1 MLENKKRIIDLGLG
15 DRIKKVF
22 YIKEA
27 EFRLRRNGKTV
38 DGFLK
43 IVDKSGEIEAIY
55 WDISTEKLSE
65 LERIKLAL
73 IEGQVVKKKS
83 NGQLQIS
90 IKILQEA
97 FEYNEEDFIPST
109 KQNIEDLMQ
118 QIDEKIN
125 SIKNQYLKNLLI
137 SFFDDTH
144 FREKFKKAPAAKK
157 LHQAYIGGLAE
168 HTINVADICEAI
180 CKIHPQVNRDFLI
193 TVALLHDIGKIEEY
207 QLNGTIEYT
216 DKGKLIGHI
225 IIGTEMIHEKIKQ
238 MPDFPE
244 DLTILIKHSILS
256 HHGKFEFG
264 SPKLP
269 SILPAVVLFYADD
282 TDAKIHG
289 LINLKEQNKNIDK
302 KWSEWIWWLERSI
315 YLAEQN
321 IMEDSATKAREDL
334 EE

>member
-1 MLENKKRIIDLGLG
+1 LDNKKRIVDLELG
-15 DRIKKVF
+15 DRITKVF

-27 EFRLRRNGKTV
+27 EFRLRRDGRIV

-55 WDISTEKLSE
+55 WDISSEKLKE
-65 LERIKLAL
+65 IEKIKLAF
-73 IEGQVVKKKS
+73 IEGQVIKKKS
-83 NGQLQIS
+83 NGQLQMS
-90 IKILQEA
+90 IKSLKEA
-97 FEYNEEDFIPST
+97 SEYKEEDFIPSSG
-109 KQNIEDLMQ
+109 KNIEDLMS
-118 QIDEKIN
+118 QIDEKVN
-125 SIKNQYLKNLLI
+125 SINNQYLKNLLI
-137 SFFDDTH
+137 SFFDDMI
-144 FREKFKKAPAAKK
+144 FREKFKQAPAAKK

-168 HTINVADICEAI
+168 HTINVANICEAI

-193 TVALLHDIGKIEEY
+193 SAALLHDIGKIDEY

-225 IIGTEMIHEKIKQ
+225 IIGTEMIQEKIKQ
-238 MPDFPE
+238 IPDFPD
-244 DLTILIKHSILS
+244 DLAIMIKHTILS

-282 TDAKIHG
+282 TDAKING
-289 LINLKEQNKNIDK
+289 LINLKEQNKNIDR
-302 KWSEWIWWLERSI
+302 KWSEWVWWLERSI

-321 IMEDSATKAREDL
+321 IMEESVEETKEDI

>member
-1 MLENKKRIIDLGLG
+1 LDNKKRIVDLELR
-15 DRIKKVF
+15 DRITEVF

-27 EFRLRRNGKTV
+27 EFRLRRNGRIV

-43 IVDKSGEIEAIY
+43 IVDNSGEIEAIY
-55 WDISTEKLSE
+55 WDISSEKLKE
-65 LERIKLAL
+65 IEKIKLAL
-73 IEGQVVKKKS
+73 IEGQVIKKKN
-83 NGQLQIS
+83 NGQLQMS
-90 IKILQEA
+90 IKSLKEA
-97 FEYNEEDFIPST
+97 SEYKEEDFIPSSG
-109 KQNIEDLMQ
+109 KNIKDVMR

-125 SIKNQYLKNLLI
+125 SINNQYLKNLLV
-137 SFFDDTH
+137 SFFDDMI

-168 HTINVADICEAI
+168 HTINVANICEAI

-193 TVALLHDIGKIEEY
+193 SVALLHDIGKIEEY

-225 IIGTEMIHEKIKQ
+225 VIGTEMIQERIKQ
-238 MPDFPE
+238 MIDFPD
-244 DLTILIKHSILS
+244 DLAIMIKHTILS

-269 SILPAVVLFYADD
+269 SILPAVALFYADD
-282 TDAKIHG
+282 TDAKING
-289 LINLKEQNKNIDK
+289 LINLKDQNKNIDR
-302 KWSEWIWWLERSI
+302 KWSEWVWWLERPI

-321 IMEDSATKAREDL
+321 IMEESVKETKEDL

>member
-1 MLENKKRIIDLGLG
+1 MDNKKRIVDLELR
-15 DRIKKVF
+15 DRITEVF

-27 EFRLRRNGKTV
+27 EFRLRRNGRIV

-43 IVDKSGEIEAIY
+43 IVDNSGEIEAIY
-55 WDISTEKLSE
+55 WDISSEKLKE
-65 LERIKLAL
+65 IEKIKLAL
-73 IEGQVVKKKS
+73 IEGQVIKKKN
-83 NGQLQIS
+83 NGQLQMS
-90 IKILQEA
+90 IKSLKEA
-97 FEYNEEDFIPST
+97 SEYKEEDFIPSSG
-109 KQNIEDLMQ
+109 KNIKDVMR

-125 SIKNQYLKNLLI
+125 SINNQYLKNLLV
-137 SFFDDTH
+137 SFFDDMI

-168 HTINVADICEAI
+168 HTINVANICEAI

-193 TVALLHDIGKIEEY
+193 SVALLHDIGKIEEY

-225 IIGTEMIHEKIKQ
+225 VIGTEMIQERIKQ
-238 MPDFPE
+238 MIDFPD
-244 DLTILIKHSILS
+244 DLAIMIKHTILS

-269 SILPAVVLFYADD
+269 SILPAVALFYADD
-282 TDAKIHG
+282 TDAKING
-289 LINLKEQNKNIDK
+289 LINLKDQNKNIDR
-302 KWSEWIWWLERSI
+302 KWSEWVWWLERPI

-321 IMEDSATKAREDL
+321 IMEESVKETKEDL

>member
-1 MLENKKRIIDLGLG
+1 MSDNKKRIIDLELG
-15 DRIKKVF
+15 DRTKKVF

-27 EFRLRRNGKTV
+27 EFRLRRNGETV

-43 IVDKSGEIEAIY
+43 IVDKSGEVEAIY
-55 WDISTEKLSE
+55 WDISTEKLKK
-65 LERIKLAL
+65 LEKIKLAL
-73 IEGQVVKKKS
+73 IEGQVVKKKN

-90 IKILQEA
+90 IKTLEEA
-97 FEYNEEDFIPST
+97 LEYNEEDFIPSA

-137 SFFDDTH
+137 SFFDDMH
-144 FREKFKKAPAAKK
+144 FRERFKKAPAAKK

-168 HTINVADICEAI
+168 HTINVANICEAI

-193 TVALLHDIGKIEEY
+193 TIALLHDIGKIEEY

-225 IIGTEMIHEKIKQ
+225 IIGTEMIQEKIKQ
-238 MPDFPE
+238 MPGFPD
-244 DLTILIKHSILS
+244 DLTIMIKHSILS

-289 LINLKEQNKNIDK
+289 LLNLKEQNKNIDK
-302 KWSEWIWWLERSI
+302 KWSEWVWWLERSI
-315 YLAEQN
+315 YLAEQD
-321 IMEDSATKAREDL
+321 IMEDSIAKAREDL

>member
-1 MLENKKRIIDLGLG
+1 MELR
-15 DRIKKVF
+15 DRITEVF

-27 EFRLRRNGKTV
+27 EFRLRRNGRIV

-43 IVDKSGEIEAIY
+43 IVDNSGEIEAIY
-55 WDISTEKLSE
+55 WDISSEKLKE
-65 LERIKLAL
+65 IEKIKLAL
-73 IEGQVVKKKS
+73 IEGQVIKKKN
-83 NGQLQIS
+83 NGQLQMS
-90 IKILQEA
+90 IKSLKEA
-97 FEYNEEDFIPST
+97 SEYKEEDFIPSSG
-109 KQNIEDLMQ
+109 KNIKDVMR

-125 SIKNQYLKNLLI
+125 SINNQYLKNLLV
-137 SFFDDTH
+137 SFFDDMI

-168 HTINVADICEAI
+168 HTINVANICEAI

-193 TVALLHDIGKIEEY
+193 SVALLHDIGKIEEY

-225 IIGTEMIHEKIKQ
+225 VIGTEMIQERIKQ
-238 MPDFPE
+238 MIDFPD
-244 DLTILIKHSILS
+244 DLAIMIKHTILS

-269 SILPAVVLFYADD
+269 SILPAVALFYADD
-282 TDAKIHG
+282 TDAKING
-289 LINLKEQNKNIDK
+289 LINLKDQNKNIDR
-302 KWSEWIWWLERSI
+302 KWSEWVWWLERPI

-321 IMEDSATKAREDL
+321 IMEESVKETKEDL